1 MNKIVARTN
10 HMASRCNRSIAMRL
24 KQGIWV
30 AALLMIQG
38 LFLPVS
44 AFSFSVGLVTDV
56 GVIDDKSF
64 NESAWEGVKRA
75 ALTLGAGTKYI
86 ETRDAKDY
94 MANISL
100 FAKNKYD
107 VIVTVGFGLTE
118 ATRNAATVYPDIQ
131 FIGVDQFQREPLKN
145 VSGLVFREDQAGF
158 EAGLLAGLLTRSNII
173 AAIFATD
180 MIPPIVAFKT
190 GFEKGARHVNPSVRI
205 ISSYHPGGF
214 DVAFTDPGWGA
225 ETAKQ
230 AILQGADVV
239 FGAGGLTGNG
249 ALLETASH
257 KGCYCIGVDTD
268 QWLTLQG
275 ARPCLVSCALKKI
288 PEAVE
293 ALVRLA
299 SEKRLP
305 PGNFYGEVGL
315 SSFHGF
321 ENAIPQ
327 EDRNRLDLILKEM
340 KEGKI
345 SLK

>member
-1 MNKIVARTN
+1 MKLTLKLAM
-10 HMASRCNRSIAMRL
+10 MA
-24 KQGIWV
+24 
-30 AALLMIQG
+30 AALLAADA
-38 LFLPVS
+38 LFAAVT

-64 NESAWEGVKRA
+64 NESSWEGVKRA
-75 ALTLGAGTKYI
+75 ALKLDAKTKYI

-94 MANISL
+94 MTNISL

-107 VIVTVGFGLTE
+107 VIVTVGFGLAE
-118 ATRNAATVYPDIQ
+118 ATRNAANIYPDIY
-131 FIGVDQFQREPLKN
+131 FIGVDQFQRAPLKN
-145 VSGLVFREDQAGF
+145 VCGLIFREDQAGF

-173 AAIFATD
+173 ASVFATD
-180 MIPPIVAFKT
+180 MVPPIVAFKT
-190 GFEKGARHVNPSVRI
+190 GFEKGARHVNPQIRI

-214 DVAFTDPGWGA
+214 DVSFTDPGWGA

-230 AILQGADVV
+230 AIFQGADVV

-249 ALLETASH
+249 VLLETASH

-268 QWLTLQG
+268 QWRTLQG
-275 ARPCLVSCALKKI
+275 ARPCLVSSAMKKI

-293 ALVRLA
+293 SLVFLA

-315 SSFHGF
+315 SSFHEF
-321 ENAIPQ
+321 ENRIP
-327 EDRNRLDLILKEM
+327 EEVRIRLDAILKDL

-345 SLK
+345 SPNE